1 MIVPNTKQTKAPNI
15 QKDLNT
21 YIYNKVYSMDGPEIR
36 ICLIEF
42 MKFGVV
48 KGSSFKDTNIINEEG
63 TVICQGVENTSNF
76 TDQILELLCNLGYK
90 IEEDKDDS

>member
-1 MIVPNTKQTKAPNI
+1 MIVPSNKPTKAPNI

-42 MKFGVV
+42 MKYWYE
-48 KGSSFKDTNIINEEG
+48 SWSNEELY
-63 TVICQGVENTSNF
+63 NF
-76 TDQILELLCNLGYK
+76 LKQEK
-90 IEEDKDDS
+90 QDD

>member
-42 MKFGVV
+42 MKYWYE
-48 KGSSFKDTNIINEEG
+48 SWSNEELY
-63 TVICQGVENTSNF
+63 NF
-76 TDQILELLCNLGYK
+76 LKQEK
-90 IEEDKDDS
+90 

>member
-42 MKFGVV
+42 MKYWYE
-48 KGSSFKDTNIINEEG
+48 SWSNEELY
-63 TVICQGVENTSNF
+63 NF
-76 TDQILELLCNLGYK
+76 LKQEKQDE
-90 IEEDKDDS
+90 

>member
-1 MIVPNTKQTKAPNI
+1 MIIPNTKQTKAPNI

-42 MKFGVV
+42 MKYWYE
-48 KGSSFKDTNIINEEG
+48 SWSNEELY
-63 TVICQGVENTSNF
+63 NF
-76 TDQILELLCNLGYK
+76 LKQEK
-90 IEEDKDDS
+90 

>member
-42 MKFGVV
+42 MKYWYE
-48 KGSSFKDTNIINEEG
+48 SW
-63 TVICQGVENTSNF
+63 SN
-76 TDQILELLCNLGYK
+76 DELYNFLK
-90 IEEDKDDS
+90 QEK

>member
-42 MKFGVV
+42 MKYWYE
-48 KGSSFKDTNIINEEG
+48 SWSNEELY
-63 TVICQGVENTSNF
+63 NF
-76 TDQILELLCNLGYK
+76 LKQEK
-90 IEEDKDDS
+90 QDD

>member
-1 MIVPNTKQTKAPNI
+1 MIIPNTKQTKAPNI

-42 MKFGVV
+42 MKYWYEGW
-48 KGSSFKDTNIINEEG
+48 SNEELY
-63 TVICQGVENTSNF
+63 NF
-76 TDQILELLCNLGYK
+76 LKQEK
-90 IEEDKDDS
+90 KDD